1 MLKQVF
7 SLMRK
12 ELRVFFQRPAEFIV
26 LLLTPLAFIFI
37 FNLVFGGD
45 DLPTVSLYAVNEDTG
60 ARGAEIIDRLRL
72 SENLDVEVL
81 PRRAEA
87 DRRVGNGESMV
98 ALVVPPGF
106 TDATLTPAGGQLL
119 FIVDPA
125 RSEQAAMV
133 TGLVNAALAPIIADA
148 EVTRNV
154 RDGVA
159 SMAASEMF
167 ASVGASATTTT
178 TDFLHSFLIA
188 GLTGIMREQAQAAII
203 NPQISV
209 AAQPASASS
218 SLTRPPTLLEYLTPG
233 YSLFF
238 AFFLVSTIAGSI
250 LTERNQGTFR
260 RLLSLPTSR
269 GAILLGKMLAYGLV
283 IAAQMV
289 FVFAA
294 SAFLFRLQLGQSP
307 AALALMLAAIASAV
321 VGMGIM
327 MASLVRSEGQAGGF
341 AALLTILMAAVGG
354 ALFPGIRVP
363 IVEYASPHYWA
374 IRGFQDIV
382 ARGQGVVD
390 VLPEAGVL
398 FGLAAAFFLIGARRL
413 RFE

>member
-12 ELRVFFQRPAEFIV
+12 ELRVFFQRPAEFVV

-45 DLPTVSLYAVNEDTG
+45 DVPTVSLYAVNEDTG

-81 PRRAEA
+81 PARAEA
-87 DRRVGNGESMV
+87 DRRVGNGERMV

-106 TDATLTPAGGQLL
+106 TDATQTPAGGQLL

-133 TGLVNAALAPIIADA
+133 TGLVNTALAPVIADA

-159 SMAASEMF
+159 SMAGSEMF
-167 ASVGASATTTT
+167 IGAGATSTT
-178 TDFLHSFLIA
+178 TDVLQSFLIA
-188 GLTGIMREQAQAAII
+188 GLTGLLREQVQAAII

-218 SLTRPPTLLEYLTPG
+218 SLTRPPTLLEHLTPG

-250 LTERNQGTFR
+250 LTERSQGTFR

-283 IAAQMV
+283 IAAQLV

-294 SAFLFRLQLGQSP
+294 SAVLFRLQLGQSP

-341 AALLTILMAAVGG
+341 AALLTILMAAVSG
-354 ALFPGIRVP
+354 ALFPRIRVP
-363 IVEYASPHYWA
+363 ILEYATPHYWA

-398 FGLAAAFFLIGARRL
+398 FGLAAAFFLIGAHRL

>member
-1 MLKQVF
+1 MFKQVF

-12 ELRVFFQRPAEFIV
+12 ELRVFFQRPAEFVV

-45 DLPTVSLYAVNEDTG
+45 DLPTVSLYAVNEDAG

-81 PRRAEA
+81 PARAEA
-87 DRRVGNGESMV
+87 DRRVGNGERMV

-106 TDATLTPAGGQLL
+106 TDATQTPAGGQLL

-125 RSEQAAMV
+125 RSEQAVMV
-133 TGLVNAALAPIIADA
+133 TGLVNAALAPVIADA

-159 SMAASEMF
+159 SMAGSEMLP
-167 ASVGASATTTT
+167 GASATTTT
-178 TDFLHSFLIA
+178 TDFLQSFLVA
-188 GLTGIMREQAQAAII
+188 GLTSLMREQVQAAII

-250 LTERNQGTFR
+250 LTERSQGTFR

-269 GAILLGKMLAYGLV
+269 GAILLGKMLAYGLA
-283 IAAQMV
+283 IAAQLV

-294 SAFLFRLQLGQSP
+294 SAVLFRLQLGQSP
-307 AALALMLAAIASAV
+307 AALSLMLAAIASAV

-341 AALLTILMAAVGG
+341 AALLTILMAAVSG

-363 IVEYASPHYWA
+363 IVEYATPHYWA

>member
-12 ELRVFFQRPAEFIV
+12 ELRVFFQRPAEFVV
-26 LLLTPLAFIFI
+26 LLLTPLAFILI

-45 DLPTVSLYAVNEDTG
+45 DVPTVSLYAVNEDTG

-81 PRRAEA
+81 PARAEA
-87 DRRVGNGESMV
+87 DRRVGNGERMV

-106 TDATLTPAGGQLL
+106 TDATQTPAGGQLL

-133 TGLVNAALAPIIADA
+133 TGLVNTALAPVIADA

-159 SMAASEMF
+159 CMAGSEMF
-167 ASVGASATTTT
+167 IGAGATTTT
-178 TDFLHSFLIA
+178 TDVLQSFLIA
-188 GLTGIMREQAQAAII
+188 GLTGLMREQVQAAII

-250 LTERNQGTFR
+250 LTERSQGTFR

-283 IAAQMV
+283 IAAQLV

-294 SAFLFRLQLGQSP
+294 SAVLFRLQLGQSP

-341 AALLTILMAAVGG
+341 AALLTILMAAVSG

-363 IVEYASPHYWA
+363 IVEYATPHYWA

>member
-1 MLKQVF
+1 MFKQVF

-12 ELRVFFQRPAEFIV
+12 ELRVFFQRPAEFVV

-37 FNLVFGGD
+37 FNLVFGGN
-45 DLPTVSLYAVNEDTG
+45 DLPTVSLYAVNEDAG

-81 PRRAEA
+81 PARAEA
-87 DRRVGNGESMV
+87 DRRVGNGERMV

-106 TDATLTPAGGQLL
+106 TDATQTPAGGQLL

-125 RSEQAAMV
+125 RSEQAVMV
-133 TGLVNAALAPIIADA
+133 TGLVNAALAPVIADA
-148 EVTRNV
+148 EVARNV

-159 SMAASEMF
+159 SMAGSKMF
-167 ASVGASATTTT
+167 PGAGATTTT
-178 TDFLHSFLIA
+178 TDFLQSFLVA
-188 GLTGIMREQAQAAII
+188 GLTSLMREQVQAAII

-250 LTERNQGTFR
+250 LTERSQGTFR

-269 GAILLGKMLAYGLV
+269 GTILLGKMLAYGLV
-283 IAAQMV
+283 IATQLV

-294 SAFLFRLQLGQSP
+294 SAALFRLQLGQSP

-341 AALLTILMAAVGG
+341 AALLTILMAAVSG

-363 IVEYASPHYWA
+363 ILEYATPHYWA

-398 FGLAAAFFLIGARRL
+398 FGLAAVYFLIGARRL